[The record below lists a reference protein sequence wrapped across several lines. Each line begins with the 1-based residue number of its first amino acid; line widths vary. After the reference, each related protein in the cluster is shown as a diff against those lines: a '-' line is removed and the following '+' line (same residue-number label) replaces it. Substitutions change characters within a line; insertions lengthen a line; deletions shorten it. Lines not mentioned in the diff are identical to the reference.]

1 MSKFLSFLR
10 KCLLNS
16 LVGYAN
22 DLNLILTAE
31 ENAELF
37 ASNAYKT
44 YQGTFTRMELGYM
57 QVRKNPYTD
66 KVSEI
71 AKMRGKSF
79 QAIHM
84 GIKSYLNS
92 SIEAERNAAII
103 LNALFTRYAAEF
115 SNTSYSGATG
125 MINSF
130 IQDVKQQ
137 VYVDAMAT
145 LKLESKLQQILAE
158 EAEYEAVFLQSIMK
172 NIEAEENEG
181 ASNIRNEF
189 HADTRNLLVYIGIKA
204 SEEKAGK
211 WADLNAKIA
220 ILNAK
225 FEKSEAVRQ
234 AALKKKREEKKNNQK
249 PEA

>member
-145 LKLESKLQQILAE
+145 LKLESKLQQLLAE

-204 SEEKAGK
+204 SEEKTSK
-211 WADLNAKIA
+211 WAELYSTIA
-220 ILNAK
+220 IHNAK
-225 FEKSEAVRQ
+225 FEKGEAVRQ

>member
-145 LKLESKLQQILAE
+145 LKLESKLQQLLAE

-189 HADTRNLLVYIGIKA
+189 HADTRNLLVYVGIKA

-225 FEKSEAVRQ
+225 FEKSEALRQ

-249 PEA
+249 PEE

>member
-1 MSKFLSFLR
+1 MAKFLSFLR
-10 KCLLNS
+10 KS
-16 LVGYAN
+16 LISSVVGYAK
-22 DLNLILTAE
+22 DLNSIMKSINLP
-31 ENAELF
+31 ELY
-37 ASNAYKT
+37 ASNAYLL
-44 YQGTFTRMELGYM
+44 YMDTFTRMEQGHMLE
-57 QVRKNPYTD
+57 RKNPFTEKLLEYV
-66 KVSEI
+66 KS
-71 AKMRGKSF
+71 RGRSF
-79 QAIHM
+79 QAVNL

-92 SIEAERNAAII
+92 SNEAERNAAIL
-103 LNALFTRYAAEF
+103 LNALFVRYAAEF
-115 SNTSYSGATG
+115 SNTTYSGATG

-130 IQDVKQQ
+130 IQDIKQKE
-137 VYVDAMAT
+137 YADAMAT
-145 LKLESKLQQILAE
+145 LKLESKLQQLLAE

-225 FEKSEAVRQ
+225 FEKSEALRQ

>member
-31 ENAELF
+31 ENVELF

-57 QVRKNPYTD
+57 QQRKNPYTE
-66 KVSEI
+66 KLAEI
-71 AKMRGKSF
+71 AKRRRKSF
-79 QAIHM
+79 QAVHLV
-84 GIKSYLNS
+84 IKSYLNS
-92 SIEAERNAAII
+92 SNEAERNAAIL
-103 LNALFTRYAAEF
+103 LNALFVRYAAEF
-115 SNTSYSGATG
+115 SNTTYSGATG

-130 IQDVKQQ
+130 IQDIKQKE
-137 VYVDAMAT
+137 YADAMAT
-145 LKLESKLQQILAE
+145 LKMDSKLQQLLAE
-158 EAEYEAVFLQSIMK
+158 VAEFEDVFLQSILK
-172 NIEAEENEG
+172 NIEDEETIG
-181 ASNIRNEF
+181 ASGIRNEF

-225 FEKSEAVRQ
+225 FEKSEALRQ

-249 PEA
+249 PEE

>member
-10 KCLLNS
+10 KCVLNS

-22 DLNLILTAE
+22 DLNLILTSE
-31 ENAELF
+31 ENAELL
-37 ASNAYKT
+37 ASNAYKK
-44 YQGTFTRMELGYM
+44 YQATFTRMELGYM
-57 QVRKNPYTD
+57 QVRKNPFTE
-66 KVSEI
+66 KLAEI
-71 AKMRGKSF
+71 AKTRGKSF
-79 QAIHM
+79 QAVYL

-92 SIEAERNAAII
+92 SIEAERNAAVL

-115 SNTSYSGATG
+115 SNTTYSGATG

-130 IQDVKQQ
+130 IQDVKQK
-137 VYVDAMAT
+137 VYVDAMT
-145 LKLESKLQQILAE
+145 VIKLDSKLQQLLTE
-158 EAEYEAVFLQSIMK
+158 EAEYEDIFLQSIMK
-172 NIEAEENEG
+172 NIEAEENIG
-181 ASNIRNEF
+181 ASAIRNEF
-189 HADTRNLLVYIGIKA
+189 HADTRELLVYIGIKA
-204 SEEKAGK
+204 SEEKIGK

-225 FEKSEAVRQ
+225 LEKGEAVRQ

>member
-31 ENAELF
+31 ENVELF

-57 QVRKNPYTD
+57 QVRKNPFTE
-66 KVSEI
+66 KLAELV
-71 AKMRGKSF
+71 KTRGKSF

-92 SIEAERNAAII
+92 SNEAERNAAIL

-130 IQDVKQQ
+130 IQDIKQKE
-137 VYVDAMAT
+137 YADAIAV
-145 LKLESKLQQILAE
+145 LKLESKVKQLLDE
-158 EAEYEAVFLQSIMK
+158 EAEYESVFLQSIMK
-172 NIEAEENEG
+172 NIEAEENIG
-181 ASNIRNEF
+181 ASAIRNEF
-189 HADTRNLLVYIGIKA
+189 HADTRDLLVYIGIKA
-204 SEEKAGK
+204 SEDTTGK

-225 FEKSEAVRQ
+225 LEKAEAVRQ
-234 AALKKKREEKKNNQK
+234 AALKKKREEKKNNQN
-249 PEA
+249 P